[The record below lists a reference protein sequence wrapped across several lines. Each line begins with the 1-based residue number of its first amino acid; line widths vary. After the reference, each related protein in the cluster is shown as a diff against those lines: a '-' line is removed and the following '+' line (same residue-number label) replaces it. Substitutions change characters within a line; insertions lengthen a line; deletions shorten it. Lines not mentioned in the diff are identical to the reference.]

1 MDLLIANDR
10 QGEYPNSYYAATSDA
25 LPLFPV
31 LGDAQRCDVCVVGA
45 GFTGLSAALHL
56 AQAGFDVVVV
66 EAQRV
71 GFGASGRNGGQVG
84 VGQRV
89 EQPDLEPMVPRDDA
103 RKLWDMGLNAV
114 DLVKS
119 LIAEHQMDVGW
130 ADGIIETAH
139 RARYVPEYQHYADHM
154 RTHYGYEKLR
164 VLDREQVQHEVGSPA
179 YHGGVLDMGG
189 GHMHPLRFVIALA
202 HAAQNAGVRIFE
214 NSRVTGINSGA
225 PAKVQTVAGH
235 ITADHVV
242 VAANGYLG
250 GLLPQ
255 VAQRVMPINNF
266 IAATRPLSDN
276 EAADVIRNNHAVAD
290 SKFVINYFRISQDK
304 RLLFGG
310 GENYGYRFP
319 SDIAAFVRKP
329 MTQIYPHLSD
339 IEIDY
344 AWGGTLGIT
353 MSRLPH
359 FARIDGNILSAGGF
373 SGHGIALGTYSGKI
387 LADAVIGQASQFDLM
402 ASLPTP
408 RFPGGAMLRQPLL
421 ALAML
426 WYSLRDRL

>member
-1 MDLLIANDR
+1 MDLLTANDQ
-10 QGEYPNSYYAATSDA
+10 QGAYPNSYYAATA
-25 LPLFPV
+25 VPLVPFPN
-31 LGDAQRCDVCVVGA
+31 LTETTRCDVCVVGA

-56 AQAGFDVVVV
+56 AQAGLDVVVV
-66 EAQRV
+66 DAQRV

-89 EQPDLEPMVPRDDA
+89 EQPDLESMVPAEDA
-103 RKLWDMGLNAV
+103 QKLWDMGLDAV
-114 DLVKS
+114 GLVKS

-139 RARYVPEYQHYADHM
+139 RLRYVPDYQHYADHM
-154 RTHYGYEKLR
+154 RAKYGYEELR

-179 YHGGVLDMGG
+179 YYGGVLDMGG
-189 GHMHPLRFVIALA
+189 GHMHPLRFVLGLA
-202 HAAQNAGVRIFE
+202 KAAQNAGVRIFE
-214 NSRVTGINSGA
+214 NTRATSITPGA
-225 PAKVQTVAGH
+225 PAQVQTANGH
-235 ITADHVV
+235 VTADHVI

-266 IAATRPLSDN
+266 IAATRPLSDD
-276 EAADVIRNNHAVAD
+276 EAANVIRNNHAVAD
-290 SKFVINYFRISQDK
+290 SKFVINYFRLSQDK

-319 SDIAAFVRKP
+319 NDIAAFVRKP
-329 MTQIYPHLSD
+329 MAQIYPHLSD
-339 IEIDY
+339 IQIDY

-359 FARIDGNILSAGGF
+359 LTRIDGNILSAGGF

-387 LADAVIGQASQFDLM
+387 LAEAIKGQAGQFDLM
-402 ASLPTP
+402 AGLPTP
-408 RFPGGAMLRQPLL
+408 RFPGGGMLRQPLL
-421 ALAML
+421 VLAML
-426 WYSLRDRL
+426 WYGLRDRL